1 MDFLLEEALLWID
14 ILAICDGLN
23 LKCPKDGFV
32 SYKHSFH
39 KASTGGSCDVFIRCL
54 DTHSDGTHSL
64 QRIHWWASH
73 IMLYFSKSVPVMKT
87 FIYILD
93 GLRVSTF
100 SSNVNFGVGFAF
112 NIHYVK
118 PSQHVLE
125 LRIKWH
131 LCSLGIWQIWIV
143 EPNPQT
149 PRLVHQ
155 NKHKNKH
162 LKCSSNVLF
171 VI

>member
-32 SYKHSFH
+32 SYKQSFH
-39 KASTGGSCDVFIRCL
+39 KASTGGSVMFLLDVWTLILTAPIRCRDPL
-54 DTHSDGTHSL
+54 MSKSYN
-64 QRIHWWASH
+64 A
-73 IMLYFSKSVPVMKT
+73 YFSKSVPVMKM

-100 SSNVNFGVGFAF
+100 SSNVHFGVGFAF

-118 PSQHVLE
+118 PSQHFLE
-125 LRIKWH
+125 LRIK
-131 LCSLGIWQIWIV
+131 
-143 EPNPQT
+143 
-149 PRLVHQ
+149 
-155 NKHKNKH
+155 
-162 LKCSSNVLF
+162 
-171 VI
+171 